1 MRKSI
6 TIRLGEKT
14 YDLMTDANEEE
25 LINIIN
31 RLQTQYSQIKNN
43 AIDAEIDEILLVMLA
58 NVMLDQLRC
67 EKTISQ
73 LVAKLGQVAIR
84 KREDELENRSL

>member
-1 MRKSI
+1 MKKSI

-25 LINIIN
+25 LINVVN
-31 RLQTQYSQIKNN
+31 RLQTQYSQIKNS
-43 AIDAEIDEILLVMLA
+43 AKDAQIDEILIVMLA
-58 NVMLDQLRC
+58 NAVLDQVRY

-73 LVAKLGQVAIR
+73 LVVKISHFTER
-84 KREDELENRSL
+84 KKGNIN

>member
-14 YDLMTDANEEE
+14 YDLTTDANEEE
-25 LINIIN
+25 LINVLN
-31 RLQTQYSQIKNN
+31 RIQTQYSQIKNS
-43 AIDAEIDEILLVMLA
+43 AQDAEIDEILIVMLA
-58 NVMLDQLRC
+58 NAVLDQVRC

-73 LVAKLGQVAIR
+73 LIAKLNQFAPR
-84 KREDELENRSL
+84 KEGKTN

>member
-1 MRKSI
+1 MHMKKSI

-25 LINIIN
+25 LINVLN
-31 RLQTQYSQIKNN
+31 RLQTQYSQIRNN
-43 AIDAEIDEILLVMLA
+43 AKDAQIDEILIVMLA
-58 NVMLDQLRC
+58 NAVLDQVRY

-73 LVAKLGQVAIR
+73 LVAKLNQFTER
-84 KREDELENRSL
+84 KKGNLS

>member
-1 MRKSI
+1 MHMRKSI

-25 LINIIN
+25 LINILN
-31 RLQTQYSQIKNN
+31 RLQTQYSQLKNS
-43 AIDAEIDEILLVMLA
+43 AQDAEIDEILLVMLA
-58 NVMLDQLRC
+58 NALLDQVRY

-73 LVAKLGQVAIR
+73 LVTKLSQFVDR
-84 KREDELENRSL
+84 KEGKVV

>member
-1 MRKSI
+1 MKKSI

-25 LINIIN
+25 LINVLN
-31 RLQTQYSQIKNN
+31 RLQTQYSQIRNN
-43 AIDAEIDEILLVMLA
+43 AKDAQIDEILIVMLA
-58 NVMLDQLRC
+58 NAVLDQVRY

-73 LVAKLGQVAIR
+73 LVAKLSKFTER
-84 KREDELENRSL
+84 KKGNLS

>member
-25 LINIIN
+25 LINILN
-31 RLQTQYSQIKNN
+31 RLQTQYSQLKNS
-43 AIDAEIDEILLVMLA
+43 AQDAEIDEILLVMLA
-58 NVMLDQLRC
+58 NALLDQVRY

-73 LVAKLGQVAIR
+73 LVTKLSQFVDR
-84 KREDELENRSL
+84 KEGKVV

>member
-6 TIRLGEKT
+6 TIRLGERT

-25 LINIIN
+25 LINILN
-31 RLQTQYSQIKNN
+31 RLQTQYSQLKNSVQ
-43 AIDAEIDEILLVMLA
+43 DAEIDEILLVMLA
-58 NVMLDQLRC
+58 NALLDQVRY

-73 LVAKLGQVAIR
+73 LVTKLSQFVDR
-84 KREDELENRSL
+84 KEGKTS

>member
-1 MRKSI
+1 MHMRKSI

-25 LINIIN
+25 LINILN
-31 RLQTQYSQIKNN
+31 RLQTQYSQLKNS
-43 AIDAEIDEILLVMLA
+43 AQDAEIDEILLVMLA
-58 NVMLDQLRC
+58 NALLDQVRY

-73 LVAKLGQVAIR
+73 LVTKLSQFVDR
-84 KREDELENRSL
+84 KEGKAV